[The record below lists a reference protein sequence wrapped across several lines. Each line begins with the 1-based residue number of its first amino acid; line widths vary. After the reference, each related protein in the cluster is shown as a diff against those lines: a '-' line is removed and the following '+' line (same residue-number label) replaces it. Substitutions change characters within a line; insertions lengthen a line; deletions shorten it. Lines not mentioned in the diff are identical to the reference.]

1 MSKKEKLIGYAKIVA
16 VIIPT
21 LLSIIGIYLLYS
33 NPYLGGKINLII
45 TSIIVILSLIC
56 IVAYTLAYKKN
67 MHKVGIGIVVFSLLV
82 SAGIGYCDYIYYRLN
97 NSVGKMTDTTEY
109 VYTYLYTLKDSSI
122 SSVQDIKNLKV
133 GLQSESNTTAHQ
145 VVIDGLTNNQINSS
159 DYEVETYGNYVQAA
173 GALLNKEVDVIA
185 VDEQGLSMIGEVYQE
200 FGLMTKQIGEFKVAT
215 DNSNTAE
222 KVDIAK
228 DPFVVLINGVDTRTG
243 DLSQGSN
250 SDVIMLAAFNPQSMK
265 LSLISIPRDSYIPVT
280 CRGGGYDKITHSGSG
295 GINCTIDSLEQAF
308 DININYYIKANFRA
322 VVDLVD
328 AIGGIDVNVPRS
340 FCEQNSKDEMNTI
353 CLEAGE
359 QHLNGEQALALS
371 RHRKTLPNGDIGRG
385 LNQQIVI
392 EGMIDKLASGKIIT
406 SVDKLL
412 GVLGDNVQTNMEKT
426 DMYGLFSLLT
436 TLGTNSMFSNTSAL
450 QITTSTIGGTDLYL
464 YTEWAKAEIYYYNLY
479 QESVD
484 AVSTEINRV
493 LGLEEYP
500 LPNKDFSFSANVK
513 FNPNDPS
520 ASKINSGKTPLYKKS
535 TSSSSSSSSSSNSSN
550 TSNKNSQS
558 SQTTTTPS
566 SSNTSQNTTDNS
578 SNSNS
583 NQTQNNNQTNTNQ
596 SESNSNTNQ
605 NENSSNSSQN
615 DTSSSN

>member
-1 MSKKEKLIGYAKIVA
+1 MSKKEKLIHCAKIFA
-16 VIIPT
+16 VTIPT

-45 TSIIVILSLIC
+45 TMIIVILSLIC
-56 IVAYTLAYKKN
+56 IVTYTLAYKKN
-67 MHKVGIGIVVFSLLV
+67 MHKVGIGIVIFSLLV
-82 SAGIGYCDYIYYRLN
+82 SAGIGYCDYIYFRLN
-97 NSVGKMTDTTEY
+97 HSVGKMTDTTEY

-122 SSVQDIKNLKV
+122 SSIQEIKNLKV
-133 GLQSESNTTAHQ
+133 GLQSEANTTAHQ
-145 VVIDGLTNNQINSS
+145 VVIDSLAANQINSN

-222 KVDIAK
+222 KVDISK
-228 DPFVVLINGVDTRTG
+228 DSFVVLINGVDTRTG

-280 CRGGGYDKITHSGSG
+280 CQGGYDKITHSGSG

-412 GVLGDNVQTNMEKT
+412 SVLGDNVQTNMEKT

-436 TLGTNSMFSNTSAL
+436 TLGTDSMFSNTSAL

-500 LPNKDFSFSANVK
+500 LPNKDFSFSANVE

-520 ASKINSGKTPLYKKS
+520 VSKINSGKTPLYKKS
-535 TSSSSSSSSSSNSSN
+535 TSSSTSSN
-550 TSNKNSQS
+550 TTNKKSQS

-566 SSNTSQNTTDNS
+566 SNNTTQNTTDNTS
-578 SNSNS
+578 SNSSNSS
-583 NQTQNNNQTNTNQ
+583 NQEQNNNNQ
-596 SESNSNTNQ
+596 NESNSNTNQ
-605 NENSSNSSQN
+605 NHQTQDSSNQAGN
-615 DTSSSN
+615 EVSSSN

>member
-1 MSKKEKLIGYAKIVA
+1 MSKKEKLIHCAKIFA
-16 VIIPT
+16 VTIPT

-45 TSIIVILSLIC
+45 TMIIVILSLIC
-56 IVAYTLAYKKN
+56 IVTYTLAYKKN
-67 MHKVGIGIVVFSLLV
+67 MHKVGIGIVIFSLLV
-82 SAGIGYCDYIYYRLN
+82 SAGIGYCDYIYFRLN
-97 NSVGKMTDTTEY
+97 HSVGKMTDTTEY

-122 SSVQDIKNLKV
+122 SSIQEIKNLKV
-133 GLQSESNTTAHQ
+133 GLQSEANTTAHQ
-145 VVIDGLTNNQINSS
+145 VVIDSLAANQINSN

-222 KVDIAK
+222 KVDISK
-228 DPFVVLINGVDTRTG
+228 DSFVVLINGVDTRTG

-280 CRGGGYDKITHSGSG
+280 CQGGYDKITHSGSG

-412 GVLGDNVQTNMEKT
+412 SVLGDNVQTNMEKT

-436 TLGTNSMFSNTSAL
+436 TLGTDSMFSNTSAL

-500 LPNKDFSFSANVK
+500 LPNKDFSFSANVE

-520 ASKINSGKTPLYKKS
+520 VSKINSGKTPLYKKS
-535 TSSSSSSSSSSNSSN
+535 TSSSTSSN
-550 TSNKNSQS
+550 TTNKKSQS

-566 SSNTSQNTTDNS
+566 SNNATQNTTDNTS
-578 SNSNS
+578 SNSSNSS
-583 NQTQNNNQTNTNQ
+583 NQEQNNNNQ
-596 SESNSNTNQ
+596 NESNSNTNQ
-605 NENSSNSSQN
+605 NHQTQDSSNQAGN
-615 DTSSSN
+615 EVSSSN

>member
-1 MSKKEKLIGYAKIVA
+1 MSKKEKLIHCAKIIA
-16 VIIPT
+16 ITIPT

-45 TSIIVILSLIC
+45 TMIIVILSLIC
-56 IVAYTLAYKKN
+56 IITYTLAYKKN
-67 MHKVGIGIVVFSLLV
+67 MHKVGIGIVIFSLLV
-82 SAGIGYCDYIYYRLN
+82 SAGIGYCDYIYFRLN
-97 NSVGKMTDTTEY
+97 HSVGKMTDTTEY

-122 SSVQDIKNLKV
+122 SNIQEIKNLKV
-133 GLQSESNTTAHQ
+133 GLQSEANTTAHQ
-145 VVIDGLTNNQINSS
+145 VVIDSLAANQINSN
-159 DYEVETYGNYVQAA
+159 DYEVETYGNYVQAS

-222 KVDIAK
+222 KVDISK

-280 CRGGGYDKITHSGSG
+280 CRGGYDKITHSGSG

-322 VVDLVD
+322 VVDLID
-328 AIGGIDVNVPRS
+328 AIGGIDVDVPRS

-412 GVLGDNVQTNMEKT
+412 SVLGDNVQTNMEKT

-436 TLGTNSMFSNTSAL
+436 TLGTDSMFSNTSAL

-500 LPNKDFSFSANVK
+500 LPNKDFSFSANVE

-520 ASKINSGKTPLYKKS
+520 VSKINSGKTPLYKKS
-535 TSSSSSSSSSSNSSN
+535 TSSSTSSN
-550 TSNKNSQS
+550 TTNKKSQS

-566 SSNTSQNTTDNS
+566 SNNTTQNTTDNTS
-578 SNSNS
+578 SNSSNSS
-583 NQTQNNNQTNTNQ
+583 NQEQNNNNQ
-596 SESNSNTNQ
+596 NESNSNTNQ
-605 NENSSNSSQN
+605 NHQTQDSSNQAGN
-615 DTSSSN
+615 EVSSSN